1 THTPKLFVFSLLSC
15 ADVCLTHHL
24 VENGNGTFYEGN
36 PIASAW
42 LSAYGWT
49 GLITFKGIAV
59 GIVASVTV
67 ILSLQRP
74 QAAQRLLNFACIA
87 VGAVV
92 IYSCTLAMSGHAEEI
107 GTEQSAQ
114 LRSGPIFPCSSPEQM
129 VRTLARTSQ
138 VFRDARFRESS
149 TSVGKL
155 GYYLEQ

>member
-1 THTPKLFVFSLLSC
+1 MNCIATHTPKLFVFSLLSS
-15 ADVCLTHHL
+15 ADVCLTHYL
-24 VENGNGTFYEGN
+24 VQNGNGTFYEGN
-36 PIASAW
+36 PIASAC

-59 GIVASVTV
+59 GIVAAVAV

-74 QAAQRLLNFACIA
+74 RAAQRLLNFACMA

-114 LRSGPIFPCSSPEQM
+114 LRSGLIFPCSSPE
-129 VRTLARTSQ
+129 
-138 VFRDARFRESS
+138 
-149 TSVGKL
+149 
-155 GYYLEQ
+155 